1 MTMPYERTRAII
13 ETRKFLEEL
22 RLGENTPP
30 DIRKSAI
37 WCLRHYP
44 ADQDVTAVGYAVMPG
59 GLENPFGTS
68 VNYEEHVANLEKARL
83 GNPEGGN

>member
-1 MTMPYERTRAII
+1 MTMPHECSRAVI

-30 DIRKSAI
+30 EIRKSAI

-44 ADQDVTAVGYAVMPG
+44 ADNDVTAVGYAEMPG

-68 VNYEEHVANLEKARL
+68 TDYDEHVRNLEKARKR
-83 GNPEGGN
+83 